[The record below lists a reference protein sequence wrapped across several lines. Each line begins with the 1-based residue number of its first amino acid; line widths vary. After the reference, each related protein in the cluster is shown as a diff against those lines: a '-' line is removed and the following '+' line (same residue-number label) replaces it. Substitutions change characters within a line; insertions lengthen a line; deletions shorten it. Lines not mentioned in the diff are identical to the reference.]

1 LGINGNED
9 CGQMAAWYI
18 FGVMGF
24 YPVTPASGIYAI
36 GAPQFPKLVLKY
48 KAANHPKTFTIIA
61 NNLSAENKY
70 IQRVQLDGKPIEH
83 PFISHAS
90 IVSGHQLVFEMGPS
104 PNKNWK

>member
-1 LGINGNED
+1 
-9 CGQMAAWYI
+9 MAAWYI

-36 GAPQFPKLVLKY
+36 GAPQFPKLTLKY
-48 KAANHPKTFTIIA
+48 KAGNQPKTFTIIA
-61 NNLSAENKY
+61 NKLSAANKY
-70 IQRVQLDGKPIEH
+70 IQSVQLDGKAINH

-90 IVSGHQLVFEMGPS
+90 IKSGNKLVFEMGPL